1 MLDTKSLV
9 NDIRVKLQEVLTY
22 PPMPDDPDEI
32 VYTAFADLF
41 DSGKMDVIVEL
52 AKLVGNAENE
62 SLDPVLE
69 QAHSWFQELCK
80 KNKLTQGLPWCSLSS
95 TMTT

>member
-41 DSGKMDVIVEL
+41 DSGKWML
-52 AKLVGNAENE
+52 
-62 SLDPVLE
+62 
-69 QAHSWFQELCK
+69 
-80 KNKLTQGLPWCSLSS
+80 
-95 TMTT
+95 